1 MNERYESPNE
11 GLEAWRRGEL
21 DEEQSRLFLE
31 EASRSADLRAEVERH
46 DRLLAALAELP
57 RELEPERDLWPE
69 IAARTLARRP
79 ARPYRWLAAGLAA
92 GALIALGALRWV
104 EWGAAPPEVT
114 AARPTPGAALP
125 APAAA
130 RSAPVVE
137 NALAHF
143 SETDAELARIREE
156 LRLEVGRLSAAL
168 PPATRELVFAN
179 LATIDRAIEEIE
191 AALAERPGDAAL
203 ARTYIGYRQ
212 RQIDLLRRVNR
223 AASRL

>member
-1 MNERYESPNE
+1 MNERFEGPNAE
-11 GLEAWRRGEL
+11 LEAWRRGEL
-21 DEEQSRLFLE
+21 DEEQSRRFVE
-31 EASRSADLRAEVERH
+31 DARASGELRVEVERH
-46 DRLLAALAELP
+46 ERLLAALAELP
-57 RELEPERDLWPE
+57 LELEPERDLWPE
-69 IAARTLARRP
+69 IAARTVARRP
-79 ARPYRWLAAGLAA
+79 ARPYRWLATGLAA
-92 GALIALGALRWV
+92 GALLAVAGLRWLSPAS
-104 EWGAAPPEVT
+104 EAPEV
-114 AARPTPGAALP
+114 AVPPS
-125 APAAA
+125 APA
-130 RSAPVVE
+130 E

-191 AALAERPGDAAL
+191 EALAERPGDAAL

>member
-1 MNERYESPNE
+1 MNERFEGPNAE
-11 GLEAWRRGEL
+11 LEAWRRGEL
-21 DEEQSRLFLE
+21 DEEQSRRFVE
-31 EASRSADLRAEVERH
+31 EARASGELRVEVERH
-46 DRLLAALAELP
+46 ERLLAALAELP

-92 GALIALGALRWV
+92 GALIALGALRWA

-114 AARPTPGAALP
+114 AARPTP
-125 APAAA
+125 
-130 RSAPVVE
+130 SAPS
-137 NALAHF
+137 ALAHF